1 MKVISDGK
9 AICIEAPRT
18 KHGLEGYNLE
28 EEYKF
33 KRCVDNKGEYIRMYP
48 SAYDDNF
55 ANNYYETL
63 TERIFIKYF
72 KVIGEKSHGR

>member
-1 MKVISDGK
+1 MKIISNGK
-9 AICIEAPRT
+9 AVCLEAPRARNS
-18 KHGLEGYNLE
+18 LEGYSFE

-33 KRCVDNKGEYIRMYP
+33 ERCVDNKGEYIRMYP
-48 SAYDDNF
+48 SAYDDDF

-72 KVIGEKSHGR
+72 KVIGEQSYGR